1 MRVENGSEGQQR
13 RLLCNRRPIQ
23 VYSGSGSGYHIPR
36 CALEALSRSPS
47 WPSRSIPYPVP
58 YRRRATKYNNGMDD
72 SEVGAGGWGLTAFA
86 TTADHFSVAFSTKW
100 RGDGV
105 DLPLPSC
112 LSLFTREHLS
122 LPTMLRR
129 RTKDGINDLA
139 VEVFRVPCMINGNCE
154 QSPLIVTRS

>member
-23 VYSGSGSGYHIPR
+23 VYSGSGSGYHIPG

-47 WPSRSIPYPVP
+47 WPSRSIPYLIVDGQLNTITGWMT
-58 YRRRATKYNNGMDD
+58 RRLAP
-72 SEVGAGGWGLTAFA
+72 GGWGLTAFA

-112 LSLFTREHLS
+112 LSLFAREHLS
-122 LPTMLRR
+122 LPTYKRWYQQSRGRGVPSAVHDKWKLRIEP
-129 RTKDGINDLA
+129 INRD
-139 VEVFRVPCMINGNCE
+139 CE
-154 QSPLIVTRS
+154 LKN